1 MFFNKKDKKV
11 YNKEELLIRD
21 NKLFDKRQTFYTAAH
36 FLSNIFLILLLFFI
50 LIVVVLIALDSLHY
64 LTAKQLSPILI
75 LFAVSVTF
83 LEFLIVIFYF
93 MSEFYYRYL
102 RHMSDKY
109 AIYIYLTRLTE
120 VRGNR
125 DIMPNSK
132 RESLINNPIKYA
144 FLDHCLNEL
153 FIRRPDFTLEEKFAI
168 KEFSKNIRKFNE
180 ITKLADKKTFETISP
195 YFRMLADDI
204 MQFYKLSS
212 KFMIDYYSLKIAYNN
227 RSAYLKQFS
236 ITNLYNIN
244 KRGERLR
251 WFFEKFLFPL
261 LITFGT
267 VFGILSIS
275 LILYLLHI
283 IPSIPS
289 ITI

>member
-21 NKLFDKRQTFYTAAH
+21 NKLFDKRQTFYTAAY
-36 FLSNIFLILLLFFI
+36 FLSNIFLILLLIFL

-64 LTAKQLSPILI
+64 QIAKLLLPIYI
-75 LFAVSVTF
+75 FDVSVIYF
-83 LEFLIVIFYF
+83 EVLIFIFYFIFYF

-102 RHMSDKY
+102 HHMSDKY
-109 AIYIYLTRLTE
+109 ALYIYLTRLAD
-120 VRGNR
+120 VRGDR

-132 RESLINNPIKYA
+132 RESLINNSLKYA
-144 FLDHCLNEL
+144 FLDHCLSNL
-153 FIRRPDFTLEEKFAI
+153 FIQRANFTLEEKLAI
-168 KEFSKNIRKFNE
+168 KEFSRNIRKFNE

-195 YFRMLADDI
+195 YFRMLANDI

-212 KFMIDYYSLKIAYNN
+212 KFMVDYYSLKMAYNS

-236 ITNLYNIN
+236 TTNLYNIN
-244 KRGERLR
+244 KKGERLR
-251 WFFEKFLFPL
+251 WFFEKFLSPPS
-261 LITFGT
+261 ITFI
-267 VFGILSIS
+267 ILLIS